1 MSARPTTG
9 GRLATM
15 WARTRNEPGLLRNVM
30 IMVVLV
36 VLGLGVGGYILSQ
49 QRFNPPWQDDLIFDA
64 TFEATPAISPGNGQ
78 EVRIAGIAVGDI
90 REAGVSDDGNAVLT
104 LAVSADYPVYD
115 NARVVLRPKSPLNEM
130 YVELSPGGPPG
141 TPLEDGAVLPVGQ
154 SSRPVQIGEVT
165 GHLDDNARYALT
177 SLLSESDTAL
187 ANAPAALPDGLRGA
201 DAVLTDLAP
210 VVAELDLRRDKIAR
224 LVTALSQISS
234 ALGRDDERISRLAGS
249 LQTTLT
255 TVAGQSEHLED
266 ALGQLPELD
275 AQLRAATQGVTELAG
290 ELDPALVNI
299 REAADVLP
307 DALARTNDSVERLD
321 TTLDTLTPV
330 IAAARPVVGDL
341 RPVVGDLNASLGDL
355 VPISERL
362 EPVTAGL
369 LPYLT
374 DLQAFVYNTNSVTS
388 LRDANRGILRGLL
401 QVTPTSLPLPLDGL
415 ATPTPR

>member
-1 MSARPTTG
+1 MSATRHSQGWLP
-9 GRLATM
+9 RM
-15 WARTRNEPGLLRNVM
+15 WAHARSEPGLFRNV
-30 IMVVLV
+30 VVMAALI

-49 QRFNPPWQDDLIFDA
+49 QRFNPPWENVLIFEA

-78 EVRIAGIAVGDI
+78 EVRIAGVAVGDI
-90 REAGVSDDGNAVLT
+90 REARVSDEGDAVLT
-104 LAVSADYPVYD
+104 LAVAAEYPVYD

-130 YVELSPGGPPG
+130 YVEVSPGGPPG

-154 SSRPVQIGEVT
+154 SSEPIQIDEVT
-165 GHLDDNARYALT
+165 GYLDDNARYALT

-187 ANAPAALPDGLRGA
+187 ANAPATLPDGLRGA
-201 DAVLTDLAP
+201 DAVLTDLQP
-210 VVAELDLRRDKIAR
+210 VVAELDVRRDKIAR

-234 ALGRDDERISRLAGS
+234 ALGRDDERISRLAAS

-255 TVAGQSEHLED
+255 TVAGQSQPLDD
-266 ALGQLPELD
+266 ALAQLPDLD

-290 ELDPALVNI
+290 ELDPALVNL
-299 REAADVLP
+299 REATDVLP
-307 DALARTNDSVERLD
+307 EALSRTNDSVERLD

-341 RPVVGDLNASLGDL
+341 RPVVGDLNASLDDL

-369 LPYLT
+369 VPYLT
-374 DLQAFVYNTNSVTS
+374 DLQAFVYNTNSVVS

-401 QVTPTSLPLPLDGL
+401 QVSPTTLPLPLQGL

>member
-1 MSARPTTG
+1 MSATHQRS

-15 WARTRNEPGLLRNVM
+15 WARARSEPGLFRNIV
-30 IMVVLV
+30 IMAVLI
-36 VLGLGVGGYILSQ
+36 VLGSAVGGYILSQ
-49 QRFNPPWQDDLIFDA
+49 QRFNPPWQADLIFDA
-64 TFEATPAISPGNGQ
+64 TFESTPAISPGNGQ
-78 EVRIAGIAVGDI
+78 EVRIAGVAVGDI
-90 REAGVSDDGNAVLT
+90 REASVSDEGNAVLT
-104 LAVSADYPVYD
+104 LAVSEDYPVYD

-130 YVELSPGGPPG
+130 YVEISPGGPPG
-141 TPLEDGAVLPVGQ
+141 TPLEDGAVLPVGR
-154 SSRPVQIGEVT
+154 SSAPVQIDAVT
-165 GHLDDNARYALT
+165 GHLDDNARFALT

-187 ANAPAALPDGLRGA
+187 ANAPATLPEGLRGA
-201 DAVLTDLAP
+201 DAVLTDLQP
-210 VVAELDLRRDKIAR
+210 VVAELDTRRDKIAR
-224 LVTALSQISS
+224 LITSLSQISS
-234 ALGRDDERISRLAGS
+234 ALGRDDERISRLAAS

-255 TVAGQSEHLED
+255 TVAGQSGPLDD
-266 ALGQLPELD
+266 ALGQLPDLN

-290 ELDPALVNI
+290 ELDPALRNV

-307 DALARTNDSVERLD
+307 DALSRTDDSVEQLD
-321 TTLDTLTPV
+321 ATLDVLTPV

-369 LPYLT
+369 VPYLT
-374 DLQAFVYNTNSVTS
+374 DLQAFVYNTNSVVS

-401 QVTPTSLPLPLDGL
+401 QVSPTSLPLPLQGL

>member
-1 MSARPTTG
+1 MSTTRRAQ
-9 GRLATM
+9 GRLARM
-15 WARTRNEPGLLRNVM
+15 WSHARSEPGLFRNIV
-30 IMVVLV
+30 IMAALI

-49 QRFNPPWQDDLIFDA
+49 QRFNPPWQNDLVFDA

-78 EVRIAGIAVGDI
+78 EVRIAGVAVGDI
-90 REAGVSDDGNAVLT
+90 REARVSDDGDAVLT
-104 LAVSADYPVYD
+104 IAVSADYPVYD

-130 YVELSPGGPPG
+130 YVEVSPGGPPG
-141 TPLEDGAVLPVGQ
+141 VPLEDGAVLPVGQ
-154 SSRPVQIGEVT
+154 SSEPVQIDEVT

-187 ANAPAALPDGLRGA
+187 ANAPATLPDGLYGA
-201 DAVLTDLAP
+201 DAVLSDLQP
-210 VVAELDLRRDKIAR
+210 VVAELDSRRDKIAR

-234 ALGRDDERISRLAGS
+234 ALGRDDERISRLAAS

-255 TVAGQSEHLED
+255 TVAGQSQPLDD
-266 ALGQLPELD
+266 ALAQLPDLD

-290 ELDPALVNI
+290 ELDPALVNL
-299 REAADVLP
+299 REATDVLP
-307 DALARTNDSVERLD
+307 GALSRTNDSVERLD

-341 RPVVGDLNASLGDL
+341 RPVVGDLNASLDDL

-369 LPYLT
+369 VPYLT
-374 DLQAFVYNTNSVTS
+374 DLQAFVYNSSSVTS

-401 QVTPTSLPLPLDGL
+401 QVSPTTLPLPLQGL

>member
-1 MSARPTTG
+1 MSTTRHTRG
-9 GRLATM
+9 WLPRM
-15 WARTRNEPGLLRNVM
+15 WAHARSEPGLFRNIV
-30 IMVVLV
+30 IMAALI

-49 QRFNPPWQDDLIFDA
+49 QRFNPPWQNDLIFDA
-64 TFEATPAISPGNGQ
+64 TFDATPAISPGNGQ
-78 EVRIAGIAVGDI
+78 EVRIAGVAVGDI
-90 REAGVSDDGNAVLT
+90 REAKVSDDGNAVLT

-130 YVELSPGGPPG
+130 YVEVSPGGPPG

-154 SSRPVQIGEVT
+154 SSEPVQIDEVT
-165 GHLDDNARYALT
+165 GYLDDNARYALT
-177 SLLSESDTAL
+177 TLLSESDTAL
-187 ANAPAALPDGLRGA
+187 ASAPATLPDGLRGA
-201 DAVLTDLAP
+201 DAVLTDLQP
-210 VVAELDLRRDKIAR
+210 VVAELDVRRDKIAR

-234 ALGRDDERISRLAGS
+234 ALGRDDERISRLAAS

-255 TVAGQSEHLED
+255 TVAGQSEPLDD
-266 ALGQLPELD
+266 ALAQLPDLD

-290 ELDPALVNI
+290 ELDPALVNL
-299 REAADVLP
+299 REATDVLP
-307 DALARTNDSVERLD
+307 GALSRTNDSVERLD

-341 RPVVGDLNASLGDL
+341 RPVVADLNASLDDL

-369 LPYLT
+369 VPYLT

-401 QVTPTSLPLPLDGL
+401 QASPTSLPLPLQGL